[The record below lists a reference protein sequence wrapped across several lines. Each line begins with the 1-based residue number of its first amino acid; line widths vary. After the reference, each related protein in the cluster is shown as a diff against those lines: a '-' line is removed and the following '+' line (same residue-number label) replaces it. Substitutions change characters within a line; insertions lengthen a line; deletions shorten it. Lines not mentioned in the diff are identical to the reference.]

1 VKLLVFGHLS
11 HTGFGT
17 VTAEI
22 GGRLV
27 DLGLDVRVL
36 AVNHRGEPVRGKLA
50 GRVWPAN
57 MFGDPFG
64 ANLSA
69 AAITGSLWPKL
80 DPSDTWKPDAV
91 LVISDVTGLISHIG
105 QMSEAWQSVPIFHY
119 CPIEGDNLQ
128 PAWRGLWKLFQPIAM
143 SDYGARVIG
152 EHIGRKVPRVY
163 HGVDTDVFHPV
174 SPSDPIVWGDKVLR
188 TKDACKEAFGVAG
201 RKVIL
206 RTDRNVTRK
215 FFDVLF
221 RSFASIA
228 ALDPDVLLVLHCATN
243 DREGIDLTQEAGRL
257 PWEIADRIKNT
268 NAHDTFTGLPTQGLV
283 ALYNAA
289 DVYLSTTGGE
299 GFGLTLAESI
309 ACGTPVVVT
318 DWAAE
323 REVVGEGGVL
333 VPPLIDRYGEPVRYH
348 SGYGMDWAMPDAKGF
363 VEPVVELLARPSRRR
378 ALADAG
384 REHIKRSFSWDTAA
398 AEFQAILTAPAHE
411 AAA

>member
-1 VKLLVFGHLS
+1 MRLLIFGHHS
-11 HTGFGT
+11 DTGFGR

-27 DLGLDVRVL
+27 ELGVDVRLL

-57 MFGDPFG
+57 MFDDAFG
-64 ANLSA
+64 GNLSS
-69 AAITGSLWPKL
+69 AAITGALWTKL
-80 DPSDTWKPDAV
+80 DPSDVWAPDAV
-91 LVISDVTGLISHIG
+91 LVISDVTGLLSHVG
-105 QMSEAWQSVPIFHY
+105 QMTEAWQSVPVYHY
-119 CPIEGDNLQ
+119 CPIEGDNLM
-128 PAWRGLWKLFQPIAM
+128 PAWRGLWKVFQPIAM

-152 EHIGRKVPRVY
+152 EHIGRTVPRIY
-163 HGVDTDVFHPV
+163 HGVDTDTFHPV
-174 SPSDPIVWGDKVLR
+174 SPSDPVLWDGRVLR
-188 TKDACKEAFGVAG
+188 TKDACKEAFGLGQA
-201 RKVIL
+201 KVIL

-221 RSFASIA
+221 RAFADIA
-228 ALDPDVLLVLHCATN
+228 RLDPDVLLVLHCSNN
-243 DREGIDLTQEAGRL
+243 DREGIDLVQEAARL
-257 PWEIADRIKNT
+257 PKDIADRIKNT
-268 NAHDTFTGLPTQGLV
+268 NAHDTFRGLPTEGLV

-289 DVYLSTTGGE
+289 DVYMSTTGGE
-299 GFGLTLAESI
+299 GFGLTLAEAI

-323 REVVGEGGVL
+323 REVVGAGGVM

-348 SGYGMDWAMPDAKGF
+348 SGYGMDWAVPDAKGF

-378 ALADAG
+378 SIGAEG
-384 REHIKRSFSWDTAA
+384 REHIRRSFSWDTCA
-398 AEFQAILTAPAHE
+398 AEFLQILTTAQE